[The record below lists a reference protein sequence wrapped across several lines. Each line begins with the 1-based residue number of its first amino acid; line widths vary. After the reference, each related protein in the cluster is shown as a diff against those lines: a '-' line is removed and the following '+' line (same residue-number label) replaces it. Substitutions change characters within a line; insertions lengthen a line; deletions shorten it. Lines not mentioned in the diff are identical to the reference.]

1 MSYKFVYHN
10 LSVDQNSFLS
20 VFVHRLNTLKGA
32 GTSVIQQISSYLLD
46 WEDQMIKAGI
56 EFIIS
61 KQVKLVG
68 EIA

>member
-20 VFVHRLNTLKGA
+20 VFVHRLNTLNGA
-32 GTSVIQQISSYLLD
+32 GTSVTQQISSYFLD
-46 WEDQMIKAGI
+46 LEDQMIKAGI
-56 EFIIS
+56 EFLIS

-68 EIA
+68 EIS

>member
-20 VFVHRLNTLKGA
+20 VFVHRLNTLNGA
-32 GTSVIQQISSYLLD
+32 GTSVTQQISSYLLD
-46 WEDQMIKAGI
+46 WEDQMIKARI
-56 EFIIS
+56 EFLIS

-68 EIA
+68 EIS

>member
-20 VFVHRLNTLKGA
+20 VFVHRLNTLNGA
-32 GTSVIQQISSYLLD
+32 GTSVTQQISSYLLD

-56 EFIIS
+56 EFLIS

-68 EIA
+68 EIS